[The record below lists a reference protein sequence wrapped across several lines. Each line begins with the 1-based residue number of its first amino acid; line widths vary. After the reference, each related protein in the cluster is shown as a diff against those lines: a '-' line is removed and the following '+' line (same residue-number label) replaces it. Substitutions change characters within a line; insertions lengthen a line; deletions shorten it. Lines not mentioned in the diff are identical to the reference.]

1 VSLDK
6 GNESHRWRPYGGGV
20 FSTSHC
26 ILHRHLLLRS
36 IHIAG
41 SHYPHAVQTS
51 KAYPYRSSDL
61 SKCSTLSF
69 YIAENS
75 QICQNY
81 CILGAFPKNA
91 FQSWRHYRLDRATL
105 ALNQTKLKR
114 LHQNYFSDGSVH
126 YLLAVPTTT
135 AFWRVRVVLV
145 LLSLL
150 SPFSNHHHLS
160 PKSKHTHILIQK
172 YYTARQYT
180 VHMLLYFDEN
190 LDKALRKTKLLLSS
204 AGVHSLHVRTHTGTR
219 EAILLLLR
227 NCTET

>member
-41 SHYPHAVQTS
+41 SHYPHVVQTS

-135 AFWRVRVVLV
+135 AFWRVRVVL
-145 LLSLL
+145 LSSLL

-160 PKSKHTHILIQK
+160 PKSKHT
-172 YYTARQYT
+172 QYT
-180 VHMLLYFDEN
+180 HSHTKILYVPDSTHAAIILYYFDQN

-204 AGVHSLHVRTHTGTR
+204 AGVRSLHVRTHTGTR
-219 EAILLLLR
+219 LYYYY
-227 NCTET
+227 